1 MRATL
6 IILFMSCF
14 LIGSQCQRSDKLPR
28 YFGDAIWTD
37 STSTLFI
44 PVLYSEGLA
53 STNKIAAWGDYYAN
67 LVVYNFQQDSYKKL
81 FAKDTYITG
90 FHETPF
96 YDGHRSNRS
105 NNITSK
111 WIFMLV
117 KHSDYNESGRVDSK
131 DPAILFACT
140 LKGDSLKQITN
151 DAENVISF
159 KIHEKQGF
167 ALLRL
172 QRDSD
177 GDGYFKE
184 EDKEFYFRKISLTD
198 LSLGKPIELN

>member
-1 MRATL
+1 
-6 IILFMSCF
+6 MSCF
-14 LIGSQCQRSDKLPR
+14 LISSQCQRSDKAPR
-28 YFGDAIWTD
+28 VFGEAIWTD
-37 STSTLFI
+37 STSTLFL
-44 PVLYSEGLA
+44 PVRYSEGLA

-90 FHETPF
+90 FHVNSY
-96 YDGHRSNRS
+96 YDRHIPGGNE
-105 NNITSK
+105 NLTNK
-111 WIFMLV
+111 WVFMTV

-140 LKGDSLKQITN
+140 LKGDSLKQIT
-151 DAENVISF
+151 DVRENVVSF
-159 KIHEKQGF
+159 QIHEKQGF

-198 LSLGKPIELN
+198 LSLGKPIEIN